1 MAGAKSGAEK
11 FYSIHPHLRRRW
23 GKVGRKMGFDAKSVP
38 ALSRWRGQLRRRLK
52 ELLGYNTMQRAPLR
66 PKIVDEIQC
75 DGYTRQKVHIQTEP
89 GVIMPM
95 YVLIPDAASPPYS
108 AVLCPHGHCAGGKIA
123 VAGVRDNPE
132 ISQLID
138 EFNYDYGVQFA
149 RAGYIAF
156 CPDARGFG
164 ERREESQRDNLIM
177 SSCTEIN
184 NMAIP
189 LGQTVTG
196 MWTWDLHRLIDYV
209 QGRRDC
215 RKGGVGCAGLS
226 GGGLQT
232 LYASALDE
240 RIRCAVIS
248 GYFYGVLE
256 SLVDLYIN
264 CSCNYVPHLWEYVD
278 MGDIGALIAPRPLL
292 IETGTKD
299 ELNGASGVKN
309 VKSQL
314 RIARKAY
321 RILGAGSRLAHDV
334 FEAGHQWHGTE
345 AIPWMKKWLV

>member
-1 MAGAKSGAEK
+1 MAKAKGAPEK
-11 FYSIHPHLRRRW
+11 LYSMQPHLRRRW
-23 GKVGRKMGFDAKSVP
+23 GKVGRKMALEAKDAP
-38 ALSRWRGQLRRRLK
+38 ALRTWRGRLRRRLK

-66 PKIVDEIQC
+66 PKIVEEIQC
-75 DGYTRQKVHIQTEP
+75 DGYIRQKVHIQTEP

-95 YVLIPDAASPPYS
+95 YVLIPGADSPPY
-108 AVLCPHGHCAGGKIA
+108 APVLCPHGHCAGGKIA

-138 EFNYDYGVQFA
+138 DFNYDYGVQYA
-149 RAGYIAF
+149 RAGFIAF

-164 ERREESQRDNLIM
+164 ERREESQRGDLIM
-177 SSCTEIN
+177 SSCREIN

-209 QGRRDC
+209 GTRKDC
-215 RKGGVGCAGLS
+215 RDGGVGCAGLS

-240 RIRCAVIS
+240 RIKCAVVS

-256 SLVDLYIN
+256 SLVDMYIN
-264 CSCNYVPHLWEYVD
+264 CSCNYVPHLWECID

-292 IETGTKD
+292 IETGTED
-299 ELNGASGVKN
+299 ELNGTSGVRN

-314 RIARKAY
+314 RITRKAY
-321 RILGAGSRLAHDV
+321 RI
-334 FEAGHQWHGTE
+334 
-345 AIPWMKKWLV
+345 